1 MEGYN
6 ILKKYNTKRNK
17 VFLAERLG
25 KKYIIKR
32 YLSLSSMES
41 EFKVLRALQGKAN
54 VPRAIH
60 KLDNEIVMDY
70 IPGDSLAKCYQ
81 EGNILEM
88 PALAVQFAKFLK
100 AFVAALPGYIINDI
114 NYRNYIINKGV
125 CYGLDFE
132 FITEGSVKRTTAE
145 AIAFGLL
152 VDGVSSEKKKM
163 FLTTFIKEMGISLDE
178 IYEQLLKEAKKQI
191 RNRGLKLDA
200 EELIKIIK

>member
-6 ILKKYNTKRNK
+6 IIKKYNTKRNK

-32 YLSLSSMES
+32 YLSLSSLES

-60 KLDNEIVMDY
+60 RLDNEVVMEY
-70 IPGDSLAKCYQ
+70 IPGDSLAKCYSD
-81 EGNILEM
+81 GNILEM
-88 PALAVQFAKFLK
+88 PALAVRFAKFLK
-100 AFVAALPGYIINDI
+100 AFGAALPGYIINDV
-114 NYRNYIINKGV
+114 NYRNYIISDGV

-132 FITEGSVKRTTAE
+132 FITEGSIERTAAE

-152 VDGVSSEKKKM
+152 ANIDDDKKKM
-163 FLTTFIKEMGISLDE
+163 FLKSFIKEMGISLDKLE
-178 IYEQLLKEAKKQI
+178 ERIKK
-191 RNRGLKLDA
+191 
-200 EELIKIIK
+200 ELIKRARNSGLKINADDLISLLK